1 MKQYTYSI
9 KGTVY
14 GTKHYNETN
23 ETWEMDAEELALY
36 EDKIREMFTRDPE
49 DELAQYIHPT
59 YERDSLIYGVVTEIW
74 VDVKVIEG
82 KLYSWTEVTAN
93 RMLSET
99 EKKALLSYLSG
110 QFSDGYGE
118 GLEQREFLTDTED
131 VPIGVWSWD
140 EEAED
145 YEGEISSAVYYYLH
159 LWNHSDF
166 KLEFVEETEPVKKV
180 DLTKKVNLKKR
191 PISKPRCKLVG
202 EDGNIFNLLGI
213 ARRALNH
220 AGLNEKAKEM
230 SERVMNSQS
239 YESALGIICQY
250 VEAV

>member
-14 GTKHYNETN
+14 GTKYYNETDD
-23 ETWEMDAEELALY
+23 TWEMDAEELASY
-36 EDKIREMFTRDPE
+36 EDEIRKMFTRDPE
-49 DELAQYIHPT
+49 DELAQYVHPT

-74 VDVKVIEG
+74 VDVKVIDG

-131 VPIGVWSWD
+131 VTIEEWD
-140 EEAED
+140 EEAEEN
-145 YEGEISSAVYYYLH
+145 YEEEISSTVYYYLH

-166 KLEFVEETEPVKKV
+166 KLEFVEETEP
-180 DLTKKVNLKKR
+180 LRKVNLKKR

-239 YESALGIICQY
+239 YDSALGIICQY